1 MLILL
6 TKSSPVPFLKENCH
20 YDLLCAPTIML
31 HHSSFLHRPLM
42 SFSGN
47 IAVTPSSQARTCR
60 GLQLSKRTP
69 SLLSHLLPSHF
80 NKFKNSS
87 LLPNSAS
94 SLKSIAHGLDLPYR
108 NVFHFFFF
116 PPHTG
121 SKPAPNKPST
131 ICFLHFIINSTLL
144 TLSSSFFPLGLL
156 LFSFSGSNKN
166 IPNAH
171 FCFYFLHL
179 SEIPFLVNALW
190 LLSHSFYTLWGYRSA
205 FKKCALNVNN

>member
-6 TKSSPVPFLKENCH
+6 TKSSPVLFLKENCH

-94 SLKSIAHGLDLPYR
+94 SLKSIAHGLDLPPLQKC
-108 NVFHFFFF
+108 FSLFFFF
-116 PPHTG
+116 PHILVA
-121 SKPAPNKPST
+121 SLHQINQVQSVFST
-131 ICFLHFIINSTLL
+131 SL
-144 TLSSSFFPLGLL
+144 
-156 LFSFSGSNKN
+156 
-166 IPNAH
+166 
-171 FCFYFLHL
+171 
-179 SEIPFLVNALW
+179 
-190 LLSHSFYTLWGYRSA
+190 
-205 FKKCALNVNN
+205 